1 MSKNKQSRDY
11 TLDKLSIMLNNDKK
25 YDITDMTMDFE
36 YHESIESPFLRCDF
50 TIIDAVDFNLNLL
63 GGERIFIDLVTH
75 NAKEVKLE
83 VIMQIYKIGSISKLE
98 RQQMY
103 ILHTVSPEMYFNEIN
118 KVFKAFGPESLK
130 DVSNIPKFIVEEYLK
145 PHNDK
150 VTTSNFEDHSKLTFI
165 SPSWRPTD
173 AIAYLSDKVTRTKG
187 SKGSDKQ
194 SGFLFFETSKGF
206 HFKSIDGLAEQKAL
220 DFPYRYTQGGVD
232 PDDKD
237 GQGYLIES
245 IQYPDRANHLKNLR
259 MGTYKTVTL
268 GISFPM
274 PTDSHVQQPTGSSGN
289 LVVEDASK
297 SDTDTQ
303 ADTSAKGKADPSAS
317 STAPSGTIQ
326 PPLTTTYHRTFG
338 KASTIENEVPF
349 DLPTMLPKDVLEKAS
364 TPATR
369 FKMRALPGMKN
380 IQGANA
386 AQIKQDQNITRTD
399 NVTTTTTTT
408 QKSYP
413 QLDNL
418 NGNKPQGAS
427 AMKDQSQHSIQVATY
442 AASRYNLLN
451 AIQLNLIVPGNTAL
465 HAGDIINVTIPSSAE
480 EGRNVR
486 EDFKYSGKYLIA
498 GLTHVW
504 KSEGVTTR
512 LSLVRDSTKRPQ

>member
-11 TLDKLSIMLNNDKK
+11 TLNRLSILLRNEKK
-25 YDITDMTMDFE
+25 YDITDMVIDFE

-63 GGERIFIDLVTH
+63 GGERIYIDLLTH

-103 ILHTVSPEMYFNEIN
+103 ILHTVSPEMYWNELN
-118 KVFKAFGPESLK
+118 KVFKAFGPESTK
-130 DVSNIPKFIVEEYLK
+130 DVPNIPYSIVERYLQ
-145 PHNDK
+145 PHTDK
-150 VTTSNFEDHSKLTFI
+150 LTRSNFEDHSKLTFI

-206 HFKSIDGLAEQKAL
+206 HFRSIDGLAEQEAKE
-220 DFPYRYTQGGVD
+220 FPYKYTQGGVD
-232 PDDKD
+232 PNDKD

-245 IQYPDRANHLKNLR
+245 IQYPDRANHLQNLR
-259 MGTYKTVTL
+259 MGTYKTVTM

-274 PTDSHVQQPTGSSGN
+274 PTDSNAQQPTGTSGN
-289 LVVEDASK
+289 LVIEDAKK
-297 SDTDTQ
+297 SDTDTE
-303 ADTSAKGKADPSAS
+303 ADTDAKGKADPGAS
-317 STAPSGTIQ
+317 STSPSGVIQ
-326 PPLTTTYHRTFG
+326 PPLTSTLYKTFG
-338 KASTIENEVPF
+338 KASTLENELPF
-349 DLPTMLPKDVLEKAS
+349 VLPDMLDRDVLEKPS

-369 FKMRALPGMKN
+369 FKMRALPGLKN

-408 QKSYP
+408 QKTYP

-442 AASRYNLLN
+442 AASRYNLMK

-465 HAGDIINVTIPSSAE
+465 HAGDIIKVTIPSSAE
-480 EGRNVR
+480 EGKNVR

-498 GLTHVW
+498 GLTHIW